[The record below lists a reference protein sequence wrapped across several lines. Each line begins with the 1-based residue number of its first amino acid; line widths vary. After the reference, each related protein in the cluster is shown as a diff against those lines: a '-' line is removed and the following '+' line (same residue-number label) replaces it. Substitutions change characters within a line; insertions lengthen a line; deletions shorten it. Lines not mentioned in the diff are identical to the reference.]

1 MGNYMK
7 KQVILLFIMTLCFL
21 LSGCNSD
28 EKKENE
34 MYVYYLNADGNA
46 LIQEVY
52 PDMEVEQVLEKLKMH
67 GVLNGTVKVEKYK
80 LRSTNLELYFD
91 TDYLVL
97 SKSME
102 VLTRAAIVQT
112 MTQLDDIDF
121 VTFYVGQDELINANG
136 EPVGLMK
143 AEDFVQNTGS
153 SIGSYQT
160 TDLLLYFSDKD
171 GLALKEKK
179 ISDVR
184 YNVNTSM
191 ERLIV
196 EQLMKGTTAS
206 GTQSTIPESTTLLG
220 VSVKEEI
227 CYVNFDSKFV
237 SESYDLNPEV
247 AIYSIV
253 NSLLANSSVT
263 EVQILIDGES
273 SVNYKNS
280 VDLSRPLSWKEEL
293 IKE

>member
-1 MGNYMK
+1 MK
-7 KQVILLFIMTLCFL
+7 RQFILVFIMTLCFL
-21 LSGCNSD
+21 LVGCHSD
-28 EKKENE
+28 DKKENE

-46 LIQEVY
+46 LIQEIY

-67 GVLNGTVKVEKYK
+67 GVLNATVKIEKYK
-80 LRSTNLELYFD
+80 LRGTNLDLYFN

-97 SKSME
+97 SKSAE

-112 MTQLDDIDF
+112 MTQIEGIDF
-121 VTFYVGQDELINANG
+121 VTFYIGQDELLAANG
-136 EPVGLMK
+136 EPIGLMK

-153 SIGSYQT
+153 SIESYQT
-160 TDLLLYFSDKD
+160 TDLTLYFSDKD

-179 ISDVR
+179 ISNVR

-196 EQLMKGTTAS
+196 EQLLKGTNSS

-220 VSVKEEI
+220 VSVKEGI

-237 SESYDLNPEV
+237 LESYDLSPEV
-247 AIYSIV
+247 AIYSVV
-253 NSLLANSSVT
+253 NSLIANGSVT

-273 SVNYKNS
+273 NVEYKNT

>member
-1 MGNYMK
+1 MK
-7 KQVILLFIMTLCFL
+7 KQVILFFIMTLCFL

-28 EKKENE
+28 EKNKNE

-46 LIQEVY
+46 LIQEIY

-67 GVLNGTVKVEKYK
+67 GVLNATVKVEKYK

-97 SKSME
+97 TKSME

-112 MTQLDDIDF
+112 MTQLDGIDF

-196 EQLMKGTTAS
+196 EQLMKGTTAA

-253 NSLLANSSVT
+253 NSLIANSSVT

-280 VDLSRPLSWKEEL
+280 VDLSRPLSWKEDL
-293 IKE
+293 TKE